1 MLAGETS
8 DSNSVTIKN
17 VTKALRRRN
26 DKALGEMLRVSGKAL
41 EKIARKLEACWCHQD
56 PDFLKL

>member
-26 DKALGEMLRVSGKAL
+26 DKALGEMLRINGQAL
-41 EKIARKLEACWCHQD
+41 ENIAHKLESCWCHQD
-56 PDFLKL
+56 P